1 MQKGAQQLEIIEKLA
16 KLEKSLLKLYDN
28 VPW

>member
-16 KLEKSLLKLYDN
+16 KLEKSLDNLYKYF
-28 VPW
+28 